1 MQQKILT
8 RTRRAEVF
16 GGLMLILVAFSY
28 VASLLLDFKFVSPYA
43 TLQEDLA
50 YLSEHVRNQKISS
63 SAWLA
68 TAVFTGIALPFYFAV
83 FRKRLRVLPYINGF
97 LMLGASA
104 AFVMMAITGLGLHR
118 ELAGEKSALSLLEK
132 FSQEQL
138 YRYIGSSCVGLWAF
152 GLGLTKIRLVR
163 FPLVSSVLLIISG
176 PVLVFF
182 DWYDPDH
189 LGHTGAMA
197 GIIIG
202 VMICSVRLINKGMS
216 S

>member
-16 GGLMLILVAFSY
+16 AGLMLIIVAFSY

-50 YLSEHVRNQKISS
+50 YLSEHIRSQKISS
-63 SAWLA
+63 CAWLA

-83 FRKRLRVLPYINGF
+83 FRKRLRVLHYINGL
-97 LMLGASA
+97 LMLGATT
-104 AFVMMAITGLGLHR
+104 AFVMMALTGLGLPR
-118 ELAGEKSALSLLEK
+118 ELAGDKSTLSLLEQ

-138 YRYIGSSCVGLWAF
+138 FRYIGSSCVGLWAF
-152 GLGLTKIRLVR
+152 GLGLTKIRLAR
-163 FPLVSSVLLIISG
+163 FPLISSVLLIISG
-176 PVLVFF
+176 PALVFF

-189 LGHTGAMA
+189 PGHTGAMA
-197 GIIIG
+197 CIIIG
-202 VMICSVRLINKGMS
+202 VMIFCVRLINRGMS
-216 S
+216 A